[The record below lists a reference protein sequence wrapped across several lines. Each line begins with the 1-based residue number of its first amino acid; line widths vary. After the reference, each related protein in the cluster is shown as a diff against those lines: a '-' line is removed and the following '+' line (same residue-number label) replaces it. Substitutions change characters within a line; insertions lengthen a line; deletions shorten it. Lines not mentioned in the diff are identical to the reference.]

1 MTSLGDLSRFPTR
14 VHRVYPPLDGLR
26 GQWYHSLATPRW
38 YLRGTVWRDP
48 VARNWRWNMYTV
60 KVASFISAVVASDCA
75 ARSSLCQDFN
85 FVAILEGLWPE
96 LIARCTCA
104 ACKCWCYVAISS
116 RIHAIRM
123 YEERCMHMTESH
135 RVVRIGVVIP
145 IRFCIVH
152 ELVHQR
158 IYTYR
163 GYTKKTVFFQ
173 WVLFVQI
180 AWIRLHAL
188 DVLN

>member
-1 MTSLGDLSRFPTR
+1 MWIMLNHTIAISLESEDNSIVYYATVISRARKTFLR
-14 VHRVYPPLDGLR
+14 YFNPLDWHRLEICLASLLGSIAFTPR
-26 GQWYHSLATPRW
+26 WMDSGDKWYHSLATPRW

-60 KVASFISAVVASDCA
+60 KVASFISAIVASDCA

-123 YEERCMHMTESH
+123 YEEKNDACTWLKATES
-135 RVVRIGVVIP
+135 
-145 IRFCIVH
+145 
-152 ELVHQR
+152 
-158 IYTYR
+158 
-163 GYTKKTVFFQ
+163 
-173 WVLFVQI
+173 FVSES
-180 AWIRLHAL
+180 
-188 DVLN
+188 